1 MKEQNNYKGNILFFT
16 SFNERSIHMESS
28 VLYFKKKGYRVFFL
42 TTCNKGQIHIE
53 LTKNGVFSD
62 ELPMNNR
69 TGIVYYF
76 GAVKCFIQFC
86 KIHKIDFV
94 YSHLQG
100 PNFISSIARFFLNSI
115 VFNVRHNSDVIELDG
130 SKKEILM
137 EKVINKMSSHIIA
150 ISNKVKDQLINKEGV
165 NSTKI
170 YRINNGYDFGRYN
183 ELSVD
188 ISESERIRNKYKS
201 KVLIVSPGRLIKTKR
216 HKLSIEGVKE
226 LVKIGIDAKLL
237 ILGEGPEKEDITKF
251 IVENAV
257 EENVFQLGYI
267 ENISDYLMASD
278 IVVLL
283 SNSEASSN
291 IVKEAAY
298 YEKPVIVCENVGDF
312 SDYIVNGE
320 SGSLVSK
327 DSPKNEF
334 ISIISDFS
342 ADNSKYTTM
351 AKELKR
357 TVLNEFSIEEVGK
370 KYEELQSKLVRK

>member
-1 MKEQNNYKGNILFFT
+1 
-16 SFNERSIHMESS
+16 
-28 VLYFKKKGYRVFFL
+28 
-42 TTCNKGQIHIE
+42 
-53 LTKNGVFSD
+53 
-62 ELPMNNR
+62 
-69 TGIVYYF
+69 
-76 GAVKCFIQFC
+76 
-86 KIHKIDFV
+86 
-94 YSHLQG
+94 
-100 PNFISSIARFFLNSI
+100 